1 MATGRWYRFG
11 YACVNFGAPISARA
25 WAATHPVS
33 DDDGWHKNVAAL
45 GQRLMTEVGNVVPV
59 LPVSLIATVFAERA
73 DQAISEL
80 EIKVA
85 AYALKTKLEEQGTQ
99 VYVPRSDADY
109 ALSVGLRMLT
119 LRHLVEEKDGL
130 FSVKPGELPMLRYY
144 ANSIAHYFENR

>member
-25 WAATHPVS
+25 WAETHPAA
-33 DDDGWHKNVAAL
+33 DDDAWHQNVAAL
-45 GQRLMTEVGNVVPV
+45 GERLMTAVGQVVPV
-59 LPVSLIATVFAERA
+59 LPVSLIATVFTERA

-85 AYALKTKLEEQGTQ
+85 AHALKTELEAEGAH

-109 ALSVGLRMLT
+109 ALSVGLRMLK
-119 LRHLVEEKDGL
+119 LRHLVEQKDGL
-130 FSVKPGELPMLRYY
+130 YSITPGELPILQNY
-144 ANSIAHYFENR
+144 ANSIAHYVD